1 MNIRKYL
8 SQIQDHWWGLALYT
22 FGILVFL
29 DLTKWLPLRFWG
41 ATSGEHFVDTKQILN
56 SVECLD
62 VNSKLHSSEL
72 CTSYVYG
79 KTLLNILNLLHVNSS
94 QTGLLGFIFLGLL
107 SAALGYV
114 SFKSR
119 ITYST
124 FLVVILSPPIL
135 LLAERANFDILM
147 LALVVSAS
155 ILSTRGKQAFSMA
168 LLGLASAFKFY
179 TIPLMFI
186 GAIYAKKRLQKIFII
201 GVSGLLAYKIGHE
214 IFSSRKLMN
223 PTDAVSYNNGQ
234 GFGFNIWAGYL
245 PRFKG
250 FFPVD
255 NVLTGLAFSGFI
267 LMLISVAAVAHLRT
281 NNYFGSISTVIH
293 RNLYQ
298 LFEYLLIVH
307 TSCYLAGVSIDYRL
321 VFILSAT
328 LSYLGA
334 TKSVDTRSF
343 ERKLLLGLLIISL
356 WCSYPSDGLQII
368 GDISLS
374 ILTLILTFNAIRYRF
389 HDRKRAIK

>member
-1 MNIRKYL
+1 MNIRKKL
-8 SQIQDHWWGLALYT
+8 SLIQDQWWGFALYA
-22 FGILVFL
+22 FGIIVFL
-29 DLTKWLPLRFWG
+29 DLTQWLPLRFWG

-56 SVECLD
+56 SVRCLD
-62 VNSKLHSSEL
+62 ENSNLHSSEF
-72 CTSYVYG
+72 CKTYVYG
-79 KTLLNILNLLHVNSS
+79 KSLLKILSLLHLNSS
-94 QTGLLGFIFLGLL
+94 ETGLVGFIFLGLL
-107 SAALGYV
+107 SVALGYV

-119 ITYST
+119 ITFST
-124 FLVVILSPPIL
+124 FLVVIFSPPIL

-155 ILSTRGKQAFSMA
+155 LLTTRGRHVFSVT
-168 LLGLASAFKFY
+168 LLGLASVFKFY
-179 TIPLMFI
+179 TLPLMFI
-186 GAIYAKKRLQKIFII
+186 GAMYAKKRSQKIFII
-201 GVSGLLAYKIGHE
+201 AASGLIALQIGHE
-214 IFSSRKLMN
+214 ISSSRKLMN

-250 FFPVD
+250 FIPVD
-255 NVLTGLAFSGFI
+255 NVLTGLAFSGSI
-267 LMLISVAAVAHLRT
+267 LMLIAATTFVYLRT
-281 NNYFGSISTVIH
+281 KNFFGSSSTVNN

-307 TSCYLAGVSIDYRL
+307 ISCYLAGVSIDYRL
-321 VFILSAT
+321 VFILAAT

-334 TKSVDTRSF
+334 TKSVGTGIF
-343 ERKLLLGLLIISL
+343 ERKLLLGLLLVSL

-374 ILTLILTFNAIRYRF
+374 ILTLILTFNAVHYRIR
-389 HDRKRAIK
+389 DLKSAIK

>member
-1 MNIRKYL
+1 MNIRKNL
-8 SQIQDHWWGLALYT
+8 SLIQDQWWGFSLYA

-62 VNSKLHSSEL
+62 ENSNLHSSEF
-72 CTSYVYG
+72 CKTYVYG
-79 KTLLNILNLLHVNSS
+79 KTLLKIFSLLHLNFS
-94 QTGLLGFIFLGLL
+94 QTGLIGFIFLGLL

-119 ITYST
+119 ITFST
-124 FLVVILSPPIL
+124 FLVVTFSPPIL

-155 ILSTRGKQAFSMA
+155 LLSTRGRQVFSVT

-179 TIPLMFI
+179 TLPLMFI
-186 GAIYAKKRLQKIFII
+186 GAIYAKKRFQKLFII
-201 GVSGLLAYKIGHE
+201 GVSGLITYQIGHE
-214 IFSSRKLMN
+214 ISSSRKLMN

-250 FFPVD
+250 FLPVD
-255 NVLTGLAFSGFI
+255 NVLTGLAFSGVI
-267 LMLISVAAVAHLRT
+267 WMLIAVTAFAYLHTKSYLGLNSSV
-281 NNYFGSISTVIH
+281 SDKD
-293 RNLYQ
+293 LYR

-307 TSCYLAGVSIDYRL
+307 VSCFLAGVSIDYRL
-321 VFILSAT
+321 IFISAAT

-334 TKSVDTRSF
+334 TKSVDMGSSG
-343 ERKLLLGLLIISL
+343 RKLLLGLLLVSL

-374 ILTLILTFNAIRYRF
+374 ILTLILTFNATRYRF
-389 HDRKRAIK
+389 HVRKLENK

>member
-1 MNIRKYL
+1 
-8 SQIQDHWWGLALYT
+8 
-22 FGILVFL
+22 
-29 DLTKWLPLRFWG
+29 
-41 ATSGEHFVDTKQILN
+41 
-56 SVECLD
+56 VECLD
-62 VNSKLHSSEL
+62 VNSKLYSSEL
-72 CTSYVYG
+72 CTTYVYG
-79 KTLLNILNLLHVNSS
+79 KTLLRALNLLHINPS
-94 QTGLLGFIFLGLL
+94 QTGLLGFVFLGFL
-107 SAALGYV
+107 SAVLGYV

-119 ITYST
+119 ISPSL

-135 LLAERANFDILM
+135 LLAERSNFDIPM

-155 ILSTRGKQAFSMA
+155 ILSTRGQQVFSMA

-186 GAIYAKKRLQKIFII
+186 GAMYAKKRLQRIFII
-201 GVSGLLAYKIGHE
+201 GVSGLLAFQLGHE
-214 IFSSRKLMN
+214 ISSSRKLMN

-250 FFPVD
+250 IIPVD
-255 NVLTGLAFSGFI
+255 SVLTGLIFSGFI
-267 LMLISVAAVAHLRT
+267 SMIIAATAMAYLRT
-281 NNYFGSISTVIH
+281 KHYFGSNSIVNDK
-293 RNLYQ
+293 NLYQ

-307 TSCYLAGVSIDYRL
+307 ISCYLAGVSIDYRL
-321 VFILSAT
+321 VFISAAT

-334 TKSVDTRSF
+334 TKSVDTGSF
-343 ERKLLLGLLIISL
+343 ERKLLLGLLMISL

-374 ILTLILTFNAIRYRF
+374 ILTLILTFNATRYRF
-389 HDRKRAIK
+389 HDRKLANR

>member
-1 MNIRKYL
+1 MNIRKNL
-8 SQIQDHWWGLALYT
+8 SQIRDHWWGFALYT
-22 FGILVFL
+22 FGILIFL

-41 ATSGEHFVDTKQILN
+41 ATSGEHFVDIRQILN

-62 VNSKLHSSEL
+62 KNSNLYSSEF
-72 CTSYVYG
+72 CTTYVYG
-79 KTLLNILNLLHVNSS
+79 KTLLRTLKLLLVNPS

-107 SAALGYV
+107 STVLGYV
-114 SFKSR
+114 GFKSR
-119 ITYST
+119 ISYTT

-135 LLAERANFDILM
+135 LLAERSNFDILM
-147 LALVVSAS
+147 LALVVFAS
-155 ILSTRGKQAFSMA
+155 ILSTRGQKVFSMA
-168 LLGLASAFKFY
+168 LLGLASTFKFY

-186 GAIYAKKRLQKIFII
+186 SAMYAKNRLQKIFII
-201 GVSGLLAYKIGHE
+201 GVSGFLAFQIGHE
-214 IFSSRKLMN
+214 ISSSRKLMN
-223 PTDAVSYNNGQ
+223 PTGAVSYNNGQ

-250 FFPVD
+250 IFPVD

-267 LMLISVAAVAHLRT
+267 LAIIAATAIAYLRT
-281 NNYFGSISTVIH
+281 KNYFVSNSTVND

-307 TSCYLAGVSIDYRL
+307 VSCYLAGVSIDYRL
-321 VFILSAT
+321 VFISAAT

-334 TKSVDTRSF
+334 IKSVDTGRF
-343 ERKLLLGLLIISL
+343 EGKSLLGLLMVSL

-374 ILTLILTFNAIRYRF
+374 ILTLILTFNATRYRF
-389 HDRKRAIK
+389 HYRKLANK

>member
-1 MNIRKYL
+1 MNLRKKL
-8 SQIQDHWWGLALYT
+8 FRIQDHWWSFALHA

-29 DLTKWLPLRFWG
+29 ELTKWLPLRFWG

-62 VNSKLHSSEL
+62 ENSNLHSSEF
-72 CTSYVYG
+72 CKTYVYG
-79 KTLLNILNLLHVNSS
+79 KTLLRILSLLHLNSS
-94 QTGLLGFIFLGLL
+94 QTGLIGFIFLGLL
-107 SAALGYV
+107 SVALGYV

-119 ITYST
+119 ITFST
-124 FLVVILSPPIL
+124 FLVVIFSPPII

-147 LALVVSAS
+147 LALVVSAAV
-155 ILSTRGKQAFSMA
+155 LSTRGRQVFSVT
-168 LLGLASAFKFY
+168 LLGLASTFKFY
-179 TIPLMFI
+179 TLPLMFI
-186 GAIYAKKRLQKIFII
+186 GAIYAKKRFQKLFII
-201 GVSGLLAYKIGHE
+201 GASGLIAFQIGHE
-214 IFSSRKLMN
+214 ISSSRKLMN

-250 FFPVD
+250 LLPVD

-267 LMLISVAAVAHLRT
+267 MMLIAATTFAYLRT
-281 NNYFGSISTVIH
+281 KNYLGSISTVNN

-307 TSCYLAGVSIDYRL
+307 LSCFLAGVSIDYRL
-321 VFILSAT
+321 VFILAAT

-334 TKSVDTRSF
+334 TKSVDTGSF
-343 ERKLLLGLLIISL
+343 ERKLLLGLLSVSL

-374 ILTLILTFNAIRYRF
+374 ILTLILTFNAARYRF
-389 HDRKRAIK
+389 HDLKRAIK